1 MDVNNQGLNIP
12 SNLQN
17 LDVRDE
23 LLSTEVG
30 GGPSGAYSLRDLT
43 GNNLKCVKV
52 RRMQDNAVKDISCG
66 GILTE
71 EVEDFAI
78 GQDVLNHY
86 NSASYSGD
94 DSFWRANNPGQLD
107 LGAGAFSIK
116 CDVVFTDSFNTNK
129 SRLCQTFDSSSFFAF
144 TTSTNLLFKI
154 NGQSTNNVTLSQTL
168 ELGRLYNVEIL
179 RDSSDVIS
187 VKIDG
192 TTVGTKDNASGKNDG
207 QVSIGRIAGF
217 RLRGFAKNWNFNNG
231 QHIYAGDGIE
241 TSNWLDTG
249 SGTTT
254 NLVKANSNGGSTGHN
269 LVAFT
274 GQGINAFVDTWF
286 DQSGAFSIKCD
297 VVFTDSFNTNKSRLC
312 QTFDSSSFFAFTTST
327 NLLFKINGQSTNNVT
342 LSQTLELG
350 RLYNVEILRDSS
362 DVISVKI
369 DGTTVGTKDNASG
382 KNDGQVSIGRIAGF
396 RLRGFA
402 KNWNFN
408 NGQHIYA
415 GDGIETSN
423 WLDTGSGTTT
433 NLVKANSNGGSTG
446 HNLVAFTGQGI
457 NAFVD
462 TWFDQSGNERHADQS
477 DMDSQPFIIKD
488 GSITT
493 LESKPTL
500 DFNNR
505 GDGTKGGLE
514 TSYDISSD
522 GSLTSYS
529 AFAVYDHINAT
540 GASAVFSSGSPIN
553 ASTTYGGLM
562 HFAESSGNGGL
573 IRTSHQTNG
582 NSTITKVTPRSGF
595 HHSVGFNISTNY
607 YSSSSHLC
615 KLLGFTSSEDTS
627 PVLPQAK
634 DANDGY
640 LRLGVAIT
648 TDGTDTYV
656 NHMNGVI
663 SEVII
668 YESDKRS
675 DNTAF
680 ENNLTSFYGTPS

>member
-23 LLSTEVG
+23 LLSTESG
-30 GGPSGAYSLRDLT
+30 AGSAGAYSLRDLT

-78 GQDVLNHY
+78 GQDVLNMY
-86 NSASYSGD
+86 NSAEYFGVKETNWWSLSG
-94 DSFWRANNPGQLD
+94 NEIQLGSD
-107 LGAGAFSIK
+107 PFTIT
-116 CDVVFTDSFNTNK
+116 CDFILTDSFGNNT
-129 SRLCQTFDSSSFFAF
+129 SRVAQAFDGTDFFQF
-144 TTSTNLLFKI
+144 TTSTQFQYKI
-154 NGQSTNNVTLSQTL
+154 DGGSAQQITFSPALQ
-168 ELGRLYNVEIL
+168 LGRKYSFEVS
-179 RDSSDVIS
+179 RDSSDHITL
-187 VKIDG
+187 KIDG
-192 TTVGTKDNASGKNDG
+192 VTMGTNTVTAQNSGNCH
-207 QVSIGRIAGF
+207 IGRIGNF
-217 RLRGFAKNWNFNNG
+217 RLLGVVNNYNFNNG
-231 QHIYAGDGIE
+231 EHIIAGDGTE
-241 TSNWLDTG
+241 TSNWADTG
-249 SGTTT
+249 S
-254 NLVKANSNGGSTGHN
+254 VGG
-269 LVAFT
+269 
-274 GQGINAFVDTWF
+274 
-286 DQSGAFSIKCD
+286 
-297 VVFTDSFNTNKSRLC
+297 KSP
-312 QTFDSSSFFAFTTST
+312 TKVGSSH
-327 NLLFKINGQSTNNVT
+327 T
-342 LSQTLELG
+342 L
-350 RLYNVEILRDSS
+350 
-362 DVISVKI
+362 
-369 DGTTVGTKDNASG
+369 
-382 KNDGQVSIGRIAGF
+382 
-396 RLRGFA
+396 
-402 KNWNFN
+402 
-408 NGQHIYA
+408 
-415 GDGIETSN
+415 
-423 WLDTGSGTTT
+423 
-433 NLVKANSNGGSTG
+433 
-446 HNLVAFTGQGI
+446 FTGQGI

-540 GASAVFSSGSPIN
+540 SASVVFSSGSPIN
-553 ASTTYGGLM
+553 ASTTYGGLV

-607 YSSSSHLC
+607 YSSSSLLC
-615 KLLGFTSSEDTS
+615 KLLGFTSSENTS

-634 DANDGY
+634 DANDGS

-680 ENNLTSFYGTPS
+680 EDNLTSFYGTPS

>member
-107 LGAGAFSIK
+107 LGA
-116 CDVVFTDSFNTNK
+116 
-129 SRLCQTFDSSSFFAF
+129 
-144 TTSTNLLFKI
+144 
-154 NGQSTNNVTLSQTL
+154 
-168 ELGRLYNVEIL
+168 
-179 RDSSDVIS
+179 
-187 VKIDG
+187 
-192 TTVGTKDNASGKNDG
+192 
-207 QVSIGRIAGF
+207 
-217 RLRGFAKNWNFNNG
+217 
-231 QHIYAGDGIE
+231 
-241 TSNWLDTG
+241 
-249 SGTTT
+249 
-254 NLVKANSNGGSTGHN
+254 
-269 LVAFT
+269 
-274 GQGINAFVDTWF
+274 
-286 DQSGAFSIKCD
+286 GAFSIKCD